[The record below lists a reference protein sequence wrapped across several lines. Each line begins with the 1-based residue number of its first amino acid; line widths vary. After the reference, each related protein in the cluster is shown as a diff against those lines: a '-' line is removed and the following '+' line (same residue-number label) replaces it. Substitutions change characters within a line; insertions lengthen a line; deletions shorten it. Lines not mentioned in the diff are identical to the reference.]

1 MSFSSLNVLNEL
13 AWEKEGAAEQSGDS
27 PQIAW
32 GTAPL
37 GDNKKKKMEM

>member
-13 AWEKEGAAEQSGDS
+13 AWEKEGAVEQSGDS

-32 GTAPL
+32 GTAPSEIIR
-37 GDNKKKKMEM
+37 KEKMEM